1 MSTRRPD
8 VNEAEDMR
16 WFSLDEAVRM
26 IERGEI
32 LGAAMVVAVYR
43 VIALPA

>member
-1 MSTRRPD
+1 
-8 VNEAEDMR
+8 MR